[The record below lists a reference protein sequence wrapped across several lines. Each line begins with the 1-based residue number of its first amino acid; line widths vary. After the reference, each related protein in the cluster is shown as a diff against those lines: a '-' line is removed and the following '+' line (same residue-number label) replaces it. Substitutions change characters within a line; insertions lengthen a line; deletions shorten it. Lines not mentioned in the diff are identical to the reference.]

1 MQDETKL
8 TFTGDMSFSAFFQK
22 GYEKEELIAD
32 SILEFCNT
40 SDATIINYESPIT
53 PLKYTNKKRLA
64 HRTDPEALDF
74 IQRKFTRPIFSFA
87 NNHMMDYKSVGFID
101 SIEETEKRNIEFIG
115 AGRNR
120 EEASKTVIIGTDV
133 KVGVI
138 SLQYKQLRNLTKN
151 FMGPLHESML
161 EDLQKRLVELR
172 KTVDWIVLVYHG
184 GDEFL
189 YAPMPYTRK
198 LIKKYLKMDIDV
210 IVAHHPHVVQGY
222 ETIKG
227 KKVFYSLGN
236 FIFDSTYQ
244 RAQEGTEQGMLVK
257 LNFTKEAY
265 TFDHLP
271 IEINREQFLIEV
283 GAENPHFVAIEKRH
297 YKKLWS
303 YEAARKPQILENAK
317 VLRKAEMAEI
327 RKNARR
333 QKALYEQ
340 GIKKE
345 KRRKREKERAA
356 QAELFGETT
365 LVATQQATT
374 QGKAKK
380 IGSKTGKKAPKAQK
394 KISRFEKQQRVM
406 KKMMRNIFV
415 ERQKNYRKWVLKIGR
430 FRNRFFY
437 GGGDLYQ

>member
-1 MQDETKL
+1 MQSETKI

-22 GYEKEELIAD
+22 GYQKETLID
-32 SILEFCNT
+32 EDILGFCNT

-53 PLKYTNKKRLA
+53 PLKYTKKKRLA

-101 SIEETEKRNIEFIG
+101 SIEETEKRKIEFIG

-120 EEASKTVIIGTDV
+120 EEASKTVIIGNDV

-138 SLQYKQLRNLTKN
+138 SLQYKQLRHLTKN
-151 FMGPLHESML
+151 FMGPLHESMI
-161 EDLQKRLVELR
+161 EDLQQRLVELR

-222 ETIKG
+222 ETINH

-265 TFDHLP
+265 TFNHLP

-283 GAENPHFVAIEKRH
+283 GAQNPHFVEIDKRN

-317 VLRKAEMAEI
+317 VLRKAEMAQI
-327 RKNARR
+327 RETVRE
-333 QKALYEQ
+333 QKLAYEE
-340 GIKKE
+340 GLKKE
-345 KRRKREKERAA
+345 KYRQKQKELIAQGLFEEAEQLSLVTKKKRKIR
-356 QAELFGETT
+356 
-365 LVATQQATT
+365 
-374 QGKAKK
+374 KK
-380 IGSKTGKKAPKAQK
+380 QV
-394 KISRFEKQQRVM
+394 SRFEKKKRVM
-406 KKMMRNIFV
+406 KKVVRNLFV
-415 ERQKNYRKWVLKIGR
+415 ERQKNYRKWVLKVGR
-430 FRNRFFY
+430 FRNRFLY
-437 GGGDLYQ
+437 GGRDLYQ